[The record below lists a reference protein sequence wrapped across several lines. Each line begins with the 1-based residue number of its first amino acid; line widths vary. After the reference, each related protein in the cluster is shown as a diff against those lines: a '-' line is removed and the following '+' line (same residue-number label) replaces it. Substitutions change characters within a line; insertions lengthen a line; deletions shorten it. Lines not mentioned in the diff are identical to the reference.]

1 MARKFNPRLV
11 GAFVLGAIALGT
23 AAAVYLGGA
32 RIFQHKVRF
41 VVVFA
46 QDLAGLDVD
55 APVKFRGV
63 PVGRVASIHLSIG
76 SPREPL
82 RELFMPVVIELN
94 TSRIQ
99 EMGEKTDLGD
109 PRIVK
114 TLIDHGLRARLALES
129 FLSLRRYV
137 DLDIVPNAPEAAPP
151 PIAFP
156 YQVIPVYVEPGLS
169 ALQADVSK
177 LVLKLQ
183 ALDLEG
189 LVADLRGAA
198 VGVGRAAGTID
209 RAAATL
215 QRTGE
220 PLAGALRTM
229 DQALVAVR
237 DAARALESQ
246 VPPVAADARLA
257 LQRLGRSLEQIE
269 GAVREVKQSLDPS
282 APAPVRLDEML
293 REVTQAAR
301 SVRLLAD
308 SIERNPG
315 ELLRGRSQAKP

>member
-1 MARKFNPRLV
+1 MARRFNPKLV
-11 GAFVLGAIALGT
+11 GGFVLAAVALGT
-23 AAAVYLGGA
+23 AAAVYLGSA

-46 QDLAGLDVD
+46 QDLAGLEVD

-94 TSRIQ
+94 ASRIQ

-109 PRIVK
+109 PRVVK

-137 DLDIVPNAPEAAPP
+137 DLDIVPSAPAAAPP

-156 YQVIPVYVEPGLS
+156 YPVIPVYVEPGLS
-169 ALQADVSK
+169 ALQADASK
-177 LVLKLQ
+177 LLVKLQ

-198 VGVGRAAGTID
+198 GGVARAAATID
-209 RAAATL
+209 RAGQSLPA
-215 QRTGE
+215 
-220 PLAGALRTM
+220 ALRSM
-229 DQALVAVR
+229 DQALAAVR
-237 DAARALESQ
+237 DAARALEGA
-246 VPPVAADARLA
+246 VPPVAKDARAA
-257 LQRLGRSLEQIE
+257 LGQLGDSLRRIE
-269 GAVREVKQSLDPS
+269 EAVEEVKRSVDPS
-282 APAPVRLDEML
+282 APVPVRLDEML

-301 SVRLLAD
+301 SIRVLAD

-315 ELLRGRSQAKP
+315 ELLRGRSEVKP

>member
-1 MARKFNPRLV
+1 MARRFNPRLV
-11 GAFVLGAIALGT
+11 GGFVVGAVALGT
-23 AAAVYLGGA
+23 AAAIYLGGA
-32 RIFQHKVRF
+32 QLFQSKVRF

-46 QDLAGLDVD
+46 QDVGGLDLD

-63 PVGRVASIHLSIG
+63 PVGRVASIHLAIG

-94 TSRIQ
+94 TTRIQ
-99 EMGEKTDLGD
+99 EMGEKTDLAN
-109 PRIVK
+109 PAIVK

-137 DLDIVPNAPEAAPP
+137 DLDIIPDAPAPAPP

-156 YQVIPVYVEPGLS
+156 YQVIPVYVEPGLA
-169 ALQADVSK
+169 ALQADASK
-177 LVLKLQ
+177 LILKLQ

-189 LVADLRGAA
+189 LVAELRGAA
-198 VGVGRAAGTID
+198 IGVG

-220 PLAGALRTM
+220 SLAGPLRTM

-237 DAARALESQ
+237 DAARALEGQ

-257 LQRLGRSLEQIE
+257 LQRLGRSLEEIE
-269 GAVREVKQSLDPS
+269 QAAREVRQSLDPS
-282 APAPVRLDEML
+282 APAPVRLEEML

>member
-11 GAFVLGAIALGT
+11 GGFVLGAIALGT

-32 RIFQHKVRF
+32 QIFQHKVRF

-63 PVGRVASIHLSIG
+63 PVGRVASIYLSIG
-76 SPREPL
+76 SPKEPL

-99 EMGEKTDLGD
+99 EMGGKTDLAD
-109 PRIVK
+109 PAIVK

-137 DLDIVPNAPEAAPP
+137 DLDIVPDAPVPAPP
-151 PIAFP
+151 PGPFP

-198 VGVGRAAGTID
+198 VGVGRAA
-209 RAAATL
+209 ATL
-215 QRTGE
+215 ERTGE
-220 PLAGALRTM
+220 SLAGAIRTT

-237 DAARALESQ
+237 DAARTLESQ

-257 LQRLGRSLEQIE
+257 LQGLARSLERIE
-269 GAVREVKQSLDPS
+269 EAMREVKQSLDPS